1 MLGSDITYFVAAATA
16 GSLGRAAEQL
26 GMTQPALTKAIQRL
40 EARLG
45 VGLFHR
51 TPRGLELTDAG
62 QSFLRRCQTASGLM
76 DDAVQEARD
85 IGGGHAGLL
94 RLGMS
99 PASAHFTLNALFPR
113 LRQERP
119 AAVLQLHTAFG
130 DALLDALLRRELH
143 LAVCPLPAELPPEVE
158 GEPLYDD
165 TFSVVC
171 HESHP
176 LAEHTG
182 QLELA
187 DLMQYEFAASGKHEF
202 ARQMIERAL
211 AGADLPL
218 PRVVVE
224 ANTLEALVHIVAC
237 GGGRLL
243 TVLPRS
249 ALPPSAI
256 PAKLVWR
263 PLTLPG
269 VQRRIG
275 VLRPRHTPSPMAQR
289 ATELLREAA
298 SHHR

>member
-1 MLGSDITYFVAAATA
+1 MLGPDITYFVAAASA

-40 EARLG
+40 ETRLG

-51 TPRGLELTDAG
+51 TPRGLELTEAG

-119 AAVLQLHTAFG
+119 AAVMQLQTAFG
-130 DALLDALLRRELH
+130 DALLDALMRRELH
-143 LAVCPLPAELPPEVE
+143 LAICPLPAELPPEVDS
-158 GEPLYDD
+158 EPLYDD

-171 HESHP
+171 HERHP
-176 LAEHTG
+176 LAARTG
-182 QLELA
+182 KLELA
-187 DLMQYEFAASGKHEF
+187 DLMPYKFAASGKHEF

-211 AGADLPL
+211 AGVDLPL

-237 GGGRLL
+237 GGNLL

-269 VQRRIG
+269 AQRRIG
-275 VLRPRHTPSPMAQR
+275 ILRPRHTPSPMAQR